1 MPGMKASNS
10 KPFKGFKKN
19 ASLDNLEDIKVA
31 VEDVNTSRYTQ
42 PKYNQPRPVEQAI
55 PQYQP
60 QTEQV
65 EFVKNIFDRASIAV
79 TFDNSIEKF
88 YVELSNS
95 PTATA
100 PYIDKMPDFNDTN
113 LDMIMSN
120 VQQHMDINGLSNR
133 LPNDVV
139 HQYKQQQAQQNQFWN
154 DMPNGNNGLPNYE
167 TSRKTSLNMEVI

>member
-10 KPFKGFKKN
+10 KPFKGFKKS
-19 ASLDNLEDIKVA
+19 ASLNNLEDIKVA
-31 VEDVNTSRYTQ
+31 VEDVSTSRYTQ
-42 PKYNQPRPVEQAI
+42 PKYDQLRSVEQVN
-55 PQYQP
+55 PQYQT
-60 QTEQV
+60 QIEQF
-65 EFVKNIFDRASIAV
+65 EFIKNIFDTESIAV

-95 PTATA
+95 PVATA

-139 HQYKQQQAQQNQFWN
+139 RQYRQQQAQPNQIWN
-154 DMPNGNNGLPNYE
+154 DTPNVNNELPNYE